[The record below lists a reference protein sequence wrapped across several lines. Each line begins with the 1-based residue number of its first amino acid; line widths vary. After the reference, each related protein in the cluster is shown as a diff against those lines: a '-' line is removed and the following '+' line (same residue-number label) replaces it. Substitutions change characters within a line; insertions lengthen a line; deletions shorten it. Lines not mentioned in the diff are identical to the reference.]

1 MLTFLPS
8 PRSMVGSGIFL
19 SSSHEGRGSL
29 PYCPLHRYLPP
40 PWRET
45 NLGHRK
51 SASPDLRKMFRPGRE
66 NHQTEPREVSASN
79 AVKLS
84 NKLKATLKKKYQ
96 SPPGGETEHPF
107 YIHCDLQYP
116 PGESG
121 EVNQHE
127 YIQIK
132 PTFRKT
138 HQWRCSPL
146 SLYFDSELD
155 DERVRI
161 ALTKGVSGIGKT
173 SQVRMII
180 LNWAEG
186 KVNQECPLIFPL
198 PFRELNL
205 LKERLSLIELLYK
218 FFPELKEPGISN
230 LENFRVGFILDG
242 LDEFRRPLDF
252 KNSPIVT
259 DLTEPSSVPA
269 LLTNLINGNLL
280 PFAAHIWITSR
291 PEAVHHIPLQYINEV
306 TEIEGFTDSQKE
318 EFFRRAIIHTDQA
331 NAIIHHLK
339 YSKSFYVLCQIPIIC
354 SISAS
359 VLVRQ
364 TWLSGKEYDP
374 GALTP
379 MYTDLLA
386 LLQTRDQNT
395 QKMAIKLG
403 ELAFKQLVKGNT
415 VFYEEDLRECNINCD
430 EGSEFAKVSI
440 PIFREDIG
448 LQQKKIYYFGHTTI
462 QDFFAAMWFN
472 RSCNSLDENLRNAV
486 DMALQSKNG
495 KLDLFL
501 RFLLSISQSFIQS
514 IAEAGYNSSETLTE
528 TVEYI
533 KKKVME
539 NPASP
544 RTLNLLNCLTEL
556 GDSSL
561 EIDGVSFL
569 KTGIPPDAK
578 YPRAHWSDLAAV
590 LVASESGPIAM
601 LGLEVKKRGDKEL
614 LRMLPVIK
622 ASQTATLSYHKLTE
636 KSCECLASAL
646 TSKVSNLKTLDLS
659 FNTLMDSG
667 VQLLVAGLAKPHC
680 QLEGLKLSGCRVKQ
694 DGFAA
699 LAKALK
705 SNPSH
710 LLELDLSGNEPGES
724 GVFYLVDGLK
734 VVNCKLQILKLSN
747 CKLGLELSRALA
759 VLLIDNPRHLRE
771 LDVSMNDLGDRG
783 VELLMDILKSTQIY
797 KLELYC
803 CQLTEKC
810 CENMFRCLVNI
821 PSLRELNLSN
831 NNLKDEG
838 VKMLCN
844 AFGLPACQLEKLNV
858 ASCGITL
865 VRGLHFNSIL
875 KELDISRNHLGDSD
889 DWADV
894 LFCLSSLETLRVS
907 DCKLTE
913 KCCGEL
919 VKALSSNLTN
929 LKELDLSG
937 NDLGDRGV
945 KTLYVG
951 LTFSLRC
958 CGITAEGCSSLALAL
973 KSSCSKITELGLM
986 GNDTGEEGLR
996 ILSGIRDDPHYKLQ
1010 TLELVWIRWPDSS
1023 R

>member
-1 MLTFLPS
+1 
-8 PRSMVGSGIFL
+8 
-19 SSSHEGRGSL
+19 
-29 PYCPLHRYLPP
+29 
-40 PWRET
+40 
-45 NLGHRK
+45 
-51 SASPDLRKMFRPGRE
+51 MFRPGRE
-66 NHQTEPREVSASN
+66 KHQTEPREVSASN
-79 AVKLS
+79 VAKLS
-84 NKLKATLKKKYQ
+84 NKLKAILKKKYQ
-96 SPPGGETEHPF
+96 SPPGGETENPF

-121 EVNQHE
+121 EGNQHE
-127 YIQIK
+127 YIQIE
-132 PTFRKT
+132 PTYRKR
-138 HQWRCSPL
+138 HQGTCSPIG
-146 SLYFDSELD
+146 LYFDSEIGN
-155 DERVRI
+155 ERVRI

-173 SQVRMII
+173 SQVRMVI

-186 KVNQECPLIFPL
+186 KGNQECPLLFPL

-205 LKERLSLIELLYK
+205 LKERLSLIELLHK

-230 LENFRVGFILDG
+230 LENFRIWLIFDG
-242 LDEFRRPLDF
+242 LDEFRRLLDF

-259 DLTEPSSVPA
+259 NVTEASSVPT

-280 PFAAHIWITSR
+280 PSAAHIWITSR
-291 PEAVHHIPLQYINEV
+291 PAAVSRIPLQYINEV
-306 TEIEGFTDSQKE
+306 TEIEGFTDYQKE
-318 EFFRRAIIHTDQA
+318 EFFRRAINDTDQA
-331 NAIIHHLK
+331 NAIIAYLK
-339 YSKSFYVLCQIPIIC
+339 YSKSLYVLCQIPIIC
-354 SISAS
+354 SICA
-359 VLVRQ
+359 LLLGRQ
-364 TWLSGKEYDP
+364 TFLFDKECYP
-374 GALTP
+374 RALTP
-379 MYTDLLA
+379 VYTDLLA
-386 LLQTRDQNT
+386 LLQTQNQNT
-395 QKMAIKLG
+395 QEMAIKLG
-403 ELAFKQLVKGNT
+403 KLAFKQLVKGNT
-415 VFYEEDLRECNINCD
+415 VFYEEDLRECNID
-430 EGSEFAKVSI
+430 VQVAAAFAKVNI

-448 LQQKKIYYFGHTTI
+448 LHQKKIYYFGHTTI
-462 QDFFAAMWFN
+462 QEFFAAMWFLQ
-472 RSCNSLDENLRNAV
+472 SCNSQEENLRNAV

-501 RFLLSISQSFIQS
+501 RFLLGFSQNFIQS

-528 TVEYI
+528 VVEYI

-561 EIDGVSFL
+561 ETDGVHFL
-569 KTGIPPDAK
+569 QTGIPPDAK
-578 YPRAHWSDLAAV
+578 YPRAHWSDLAAL
-590 LVASESGPIAM
+590 LVASESGPIDM

-622 ASQTATLSYHKLTE
+622 ASQTATLSYHNLTE
-636 KSCECLASAL
+636 IFCEGLASAL
-646 TSKVSNLKTLDLS
+646 TSEVCSLKALDLS
-659 FNTLMDSG
+659 FNTLKDSG
-667 VQLLVAGLAKPHC
+667 VQLLAAGLAKPHC
-680 QLEGLKLSGCRVKQ
+680 QLERLKLSGCRVKQ

-710 LLELDLSGNEPGES
+710 LRELDLSGNEPGEA
-724 GVFYLVDGLK
+724 GVFHLVDGLK

-771 LDVSMNDLGDRG
+771 LDVSMNDLGDAG

-810 CENMFRCLVNI
+810 CENMFGCLVNI

-831 NNLKDEG
+831 NNLKDKG

-844 AFGLPACQLEKLNV
+844 AFGLPACQLEKLIV

-865 VRGLHFNSIL
+865 VRGFHFNSIL

-889 DWADV
+889 DWAEV
-894 LFCLSSLETLRVS
+894 LFCLSSLETLRLS

-913 KCCGEL
+913 KCCGVL

-945 KTLYVG
+945 KTLYMG
-951 LTFSLRC
+951 LTSRCCTLERLFLRC
-958 CGITAEGCSSLALAL
+958 CGITVKGCSSLALAL
-973 KSSCSKITELGLM
+973 KSSHSSITELGLM

-996 ILSGIRDDPHYKLQ
+996 ILSDIRDNQRYNLQ
-1010 TLELVWIRWPDSS
+1010 TLEIND
-1023 R
+1023 